1 MPGAT
6 RDFSYSLTP
15 KDRAD
20 VSLVAAKARKI
31 LAWACDG
38 DDRITCKGIEGEAL
52 GLVTLKMT
60 IVGRDRWWAMQL
72 AQDILNIV
80 TWNLEKTVQVDLALE
95 SWALPPHTNRGYAHG
110 RTKRYRSPRTKE
122 TAASDDS

>member
-1 MPGAT
+1 MPGTT

-15 KDRAD
+15 KNPDD
-20 VSLVAAKARKI
+20 VPLLAAKARKI

-38 DDRITCKGIEGEAL
+38 DDRITCRGIEGEAL

-80 TWNLEKTVQVDLALE
+80 LWNLEKSVEINLDLE
-95 SWALPPHTNRGYAHG
+95 SWSLPPHTHRGYAHG
-110 RTKRYRSPRTKE
+110 RTKRYRAPAAEPRP
-122 TAASDDS
+122 A